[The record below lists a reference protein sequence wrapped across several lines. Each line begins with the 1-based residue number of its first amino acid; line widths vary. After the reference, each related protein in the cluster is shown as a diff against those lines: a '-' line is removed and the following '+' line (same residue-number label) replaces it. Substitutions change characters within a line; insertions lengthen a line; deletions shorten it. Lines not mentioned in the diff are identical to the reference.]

1 MAVAFESEDCIE
13 ANITTDEK
21 ELLFDHEVT
30 QVAILSKVDCYV
42 KFESR
47 DKKAIFHPKNLIFIW
62 HVPCRR
68 LYVRA
73 VSESGKF
80 YAWGE
85 II

>member
-1 MAVAFESEDCIE
+1 
-13 ANITTDEK
+13 
-21 ELLFDHEVT
+21 
-30 QVAILSKVDCYV
+30 VAILSKVDCYV

-47 DKKAIFHPKNLIFIW
+47 DRKAIFHPANLILIW